1 MAFEIGDGES
11 VVHMEQE
18 ILLELRDVC
27 FSYDEGKE
35 TLKKIN
41 LQIKKGA
48 RIALAGPNGAGKST
62 LFLQMNGVLTPDAG
76 SIFCKGEQIHRK
88 NKNLLRQ
95 TVGIV
100 FQEADDQIIAS
111 TVQGE
116 VSFGPMNLRLPIEEV
131 EARTAQ
137 AMDYMNLTAMK
148 NRPPHYLSGGEKK
161 RVSIADV
168 LAMKSEVILMD
179 EPMAALDGVNQTMLE
194 QVLDEL
200 WQEGKT
206 FLVSTH
212 DMDFAYRFA
221 DWMVIFY
228 EGEILCQGA
237 PEQIFL
243 DEKLLSQANLKKP
256 AMLAVT
262 QLLQEKKLLPEG
274 VFPRTPEQLK
284 EVLERM

>member
-1 MAFEIGDGES
+1 M
-11 VVHMEQE
+11 HMEQE
-18 ILLELRDVC
+18 ILLELRDVD

-41 LQIKKGA
+41 LQIKRGA
-48 RIALAGPNGAGKST
+48 RIALVGPNGAGKST
-62 LFLQMNGVLTPDAG
+62 LFLQMNGVLSPDAG

-131 EARTAQ
+131 KARTAQ
-137 AMDYMNLTAMK
+137 AMDYMNLTEMK

-168 LAMKSEVILMD
+168 LAMKSEIILMD
-179 EPMAALDGVNQTMLE
+179 EPMAALDGVNQVMLE
-194 QVLDEL
+194 QVLSKL

-221 DWMVIFY
+221 DWIIIFY
-228 EGEILCQGA
+228 EGKILCQGV
-237 PEQIFL
+237 PEQIFV
-243 DEKLLSQANLKKP
+243 DEKLLAQANLKKP

-262 QLLQEKKLLPEG
+262 QLLQEKNLLPGG
-274 VFPRTPEQLK
+274 VFPRTPEELS
-284 EVLERM
+284 EVLERG